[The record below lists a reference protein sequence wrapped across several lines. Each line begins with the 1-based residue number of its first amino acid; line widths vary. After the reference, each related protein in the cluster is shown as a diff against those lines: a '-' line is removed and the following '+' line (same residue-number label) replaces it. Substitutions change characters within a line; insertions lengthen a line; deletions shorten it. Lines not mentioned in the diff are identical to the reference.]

1 MTKKILTLSLLTGL
15 VLCHMDQSVFAQGD
29 PGVILGQNDSRV
41 ILTAVPFLGITPD
54 ARSAGLGDAGSALSG
69 DANAVFW
76 NVGRIARAEKD
87 YGASLSV
94 SPWLRSLGVT
104 DVFLTNV
111 NGFYKIRQ
119 QDAVSASLTYFG
131 LGTIYLT
138 DEVGNSNGTLN
149 PNEFAFSGAY
159 SRQLSRTLSVG
170 VGTKFF
176 YSNLVGSFSGT
187 SGGDAANARPARSV
201 AVDLGMYYTNDV
213 ALAGSPANVAFG
225 VALSN
230 FGPKISYT
238 NGNRRDFIPTTLRV
252 GGALTTELDPY
263 NKVTFTADISKL
275 LVPTPSLPGGPPPDS
290 TLIGG
295 LVSSL
300 FQAPGGFKEKMQE
313 LMIGGGVE
321 YWYDNLFALRGG
333 YFHEHRE
340 KGNRKYFTAGVG
352 IRYQTFGID
361 FAYLLPVQSN
371 HPLAETLR
379 FSLLFNF
386 DKPKGEVE
394 SVLDDK
400 K

>member
-1 MTKKILTLSLLTGL
+1 MTKKILQLSGKTATI
-15 VLCHMDQSVFAQGD
+15 LCVSAQLALGQTD
-29 PGVILGQNDSRV
+29 PSLISGQNDSRV
-41 ILTAVPFLGITPD
+41 ILTAVPFLSITPD
-54 ARSAGLGDAGSALSG
+54 ARSAGLGDAGTAISG
-69 DANAVFW
+69 DANAIFW

-87 YGASLSV
+87 YGAAMSV

-138 DEVGNSNGTLN
+138 DNQGESMGTLN
-149 PNEFAFSGAY
+149 PNEFAFTGAY

-176 YSNLVGSFSGT
+176 YSNLVGQFSGST
-187 SGGDAANARPARSV
+187 GGDAANSRPARSV
-201 AVDLGMYYTNDV
+201 AVDLGMYYTNDI
-213 ALAGSPANVAFG
+213 ALGGSPGNVAFG
-225 VALSN
+225 LALSN

-238 NGNRRDFIPTTLRV
+238 SGNRRDFIPTMLRM
-252 GGALTTELDPY
+252 GGALTSEIDPY

-295 LVSSL
+295 IISSL
-300 FQAPGGFKEKMQE
+300 YQAPGGFKEKMQE

-321 YWYDNLFALRGG
+321 YWYDNLFAIRGG
-333 YFHEHRE
+333 YFHEHKN

-361 FAYLLPVQSN
+361 FSYLLPVQSN

-379 FSLLFNF
+379 FTLLFSF

>member
-1 MTKKILTLSLLTGL
+1 
-15 VLCHMDQSVFAQGD
+15 
-29 PGVILGQNDSRV
+29 
-41 ILTAVPFLGITPD
+41 
-54 ARSAGLGDAGSALSG
+54 
-69 DANAVFW
+69 
-76 NVGRIARAEKD
+76 
-87 YGASLSV
+87 
-94 SPWLRSLGVT
+94 
-104 DVFLTNV
+104 
-111 NGFYKIRQ
+111 
-119 QDAVSASLTYFG
+119 
-131 LGTIYLT
+131 
-138 DEVGNSNGTLN
+138 
-149 PNEFAFSGAY
+149 
-159 SRQLSRTLSVG
+159 
-170 VGTKFF
+170 
-176 YSNLVGSFSGT
+176 
-187 SGGDAANARPARSV
+187 
-201 AVDLGMYYTNDV
+201 MYYTNDI

-238 NGNRRDFIPTTLRV
+238 SGNRRDFIPTTLRV